1 LWGAIVLT
9 VILQLLIVYVPFL
22 QSIFKTTAL
31 AWNAMTAILI
41 ATVGSVLSIEF
52 LKYLNK
58 RKYFKKLKL

>member
-9 VILQLLIVYVPFL
+9 VILQMLIVYVPFL

-31 AWNAMTAILI
+31 SWNAMTAILI
-41 ATVGSVLSIEF
+41 ATVGSVLCIEF

-58 RKYFKKLKL
+58 RKYF